1 MCRQSGTSA
10 RAHRRKQ
17 KRCLSRFAFKFS
29 GAHHASNNP
38 RTAKLNRSQKAKAT
52 KLALYILFATLYRVP
67 LSPAASLLRA
77 DIQCNT
83 CSFYGPF
90 ITSHRHD
97 ALPIMERFKNMV
109 EPSLFTYTCCTRNHS
124 AHKFAA
130 LLRWQPQYYLKFT
143 APPCRPAL
151 KFIFRSQ
158 GYVE

>member
-1 MCRQSGTSA
+1 MRRQSGTSA

-17 KRCLSRFAFKFS
+17 KRRLSRLAFKFN

-83 CSFYGPF
+83 SSFYSPF

-97 ALPIMERFKNMV
+97 ALPIMERFKNNGRAV
-109 EPSLFTYTCCTRNHS
+109 SL
-124 AHKFAA
+124 
-130 LLRWQPQYYLKFT
+130 YLH
-143 APPCRPAL
+143 L
-151 KFIFRSQ
+151 SYSQ
-158 GYVE
+158 SQHQ

>member
-17 KRCLSRFAFKFS
+17 KRCLSRFAFKFN

-38 RTAKLNRSQKAKAT
+38 RTAKLNRSQKTKAT
-52 KLALYILFATLYRVP
+52 KLALYILFATLYRIP

-109 EPSLFTYTCCTRNHS
+109 EPSLFTYTCCTRNRN

-130 LLRWQPQYYLKFT
+130 LLRRQPQYYLNLLLHHAIPLLKFT
-143 APPCRPAL
+143 FC
-151 KFIFRSQ
+151 SQ
-158 GYVE
+158 ECAG

>member
-124 AHKFAA
+124 AHKFCRIAVPTIA
-130 LLRWQPQYYLKFT
+130 ILSKFT
-143 APPCRPAL
+143 APPRRL
-151 KFIFRSQ
+151 S
-158 GYVE
+158 

>member
-1 MCRQSGTSA
+1 VCRQSGTSA

-29 GAHHASNNP
+29 GAHHVSNNP

-67 LSPAASLLRA
+67 LSPPPHYCAPTYNAIPVAFIAR
-77 DIQCNT
+77 
-83 CSFYGPF
+83 F

-109 EPSLFTYTCCTRNHS
+109 EPSLFTYTCCTRNRN

-130 LLRWQPQYYLKFT
+130 LLRRQPQYYLKFT
-143 APPCRPAL
+143 APPRRRPTL
-151 KFIFRSQ
+151 KIYLS
-158 GYVE
+158 

>member
-1 MCRQSGTSA
+1 MCRQSGTLA

-38 RTAKLNRSQKAKAT
+38 RTAKLNRSRKAKTT
-52 KLALYILFATLYRVP
+52 KLALYISLCHLIPRPVI
-67 LSPAASLLRA
+67 SAASLFRA

-83 CSFYGPF
+83 SSFYSPF

-124 AHKFAA
+124 AHKFCRIAVLA
-130 LLRWQPQYYLKFT
+130 TAILSKFT
-143 APPCRPAL
+143 APPCHPAL
-151 KFIFRSQ
+151 KI
-158 GYVE
+158 YLL